1 MTDPRP
7 DPGTL
12 AYHSPEPEL
21 VTQVRRLVSDG
32 VSRDEAAASL
42 ARPVGT
48 DRGTLEEAHVY
59 WVWQMHRLSSDD
71 YDATR
76 VLMILEEALRHMS
89 PASSRPDG
97 RR

>member
-1 MTDPRP
+1 LSSESLNPQSRKEGSPNHTNP
-7 DPGTL
+7 PGTT
-12 AYHSPEPEL
+12 SPV
-21 VTQVRRLVSDG
+21 VT
-32 VSRDEAAASL
+32 ASL

-89 PASSRPDG
+89 PASSRSDSLRP
-97 RR
+97 